1 MLKDNREDEDKIKTA
16 ELIIFCKMV
25 VSFLS
30 TKKVLVEHFVTPSSY
45 SSLYVSSLVTFAL
58 PFPFRGD
65 EAADTRGDG

>member
-45 SSLYVSSLVTFAL
+45 SSICQFPSHLCIAFSVS
-58 PFPFRGD
+58 R
-65 EAADTRGDG
+65 